1 MFDTS
6 DAQPRRAPRYS
17 RVDELVD
24 ESQPRAMWT
33 WKKVAQATSG
43 RVADLAH
50 GPSCAQS
57 RLRLFGASEKDVR
70 VTLFRDHHAW
80 CPYCQKIW
88 LWLEEKRVPY
98 RVKKVTM
105 FCYGEKESWY
115 KRVVPSGML
124 PAVELDGRIVT
135 ESDVILERL
144 EATFGPLVHKM
155 NDRDVVACRRLE
167 RHLFGAWCEWLCR
180 PQRSA
185 AAEQRSRAQFEAVA
199 DAVEDLLARRPGAFF
214 LGDEFT
220 TADVVFVP
228 YVERMSASLFYYKG
242 FQLRDPAA
250 RPRLCAWFDNLE
262 KREAYLGTQSDFH
275 THCHDL
281 PPQMGGCY
289 ESGDAA
295 QAAARDLVDAR
306 AGGVPAET
314 TAPVPDDAKIVAAA
328 RVAQFR
334 SQIAAVN
341 GELADAAAVDGALLA
356 AVANLLDGGTAAAP
370 PPGTAAALRYVKDR
384 VNVPRDMPIH
394 SARALCAALEATA
407 ALDSAAA
414 PRSKIRL
421 KDRRDQDPRPFQSAG
436 VRVTA

>member
-1 MFDTS
+1 
-6 DAQPRRAPRYS
+6 
-17 RVDELVD
+17 
-24 ESQPRAMWT
+24 MWT

-105 FCYGEKESWY
+105 FCYGEKSP
-115 KRVVPSGML
+115 V
-124 PAVELDGRIVT
+124 
-135 ESDVILERL
+135 
-144 EATFGPLVHKM
+144 
-155 NDRDVVACRRLE
+155 RR
-167 RHLFGAWCEWLCR
+167 RG
-180 PQRSA
+180 
-185 AAEQRSRAQFEAVA
+185 QRSRAQFEAVA
-199 DAVEDLLARRPGAFF
+199 DAVEDLLGAPGAFF

-250 RPRLCAWFDNLE
+250 RPRLCAWFDNL
-262 KREAYLGTQSDFH
+262 S
-275 THCHDL
+275 
-281 PPQMGGCY
+281 
-289 ESGDAA
+289 
-295 QAAARDLVDAR
+295 ARPIWARSRRARPVDAR
-306 AGGVPAET
+306 AGVPET
-314 TAPVPDDAKIVAAA
+314 TAPVPDDAKIVR

-370 PPGTAAALRYVKDR
+370 PPNAAPPRGRTASRA
-384 VNVPRDMPIH
+384 PTCP
-394 SARALCAALEATA
+394 SPARALCAALEATA
-407 ALDSAAA
+407 ALDRRGAAVED
-414 PRSKIRL
+414 PPQ
-421 KDRRDQDPRPFQSAG
+421 DRRDQDPRPFKRWR
-436 VRVTA
+436 RVTAVMDINRALLGPTWVQSSRPGSRGAGGGRRAADLVVAVRDLEQAASVSSASRRGLPGA

>member
-1 MFDTS
+1 
-6 DAQPRRAPRYS
+6 
-17 RVDELVD
+17 
-24 ESQPRAMWT
+24 MWT

-98 RVKKVTM
+98 RVKK
-105 FCYGEKESWY
+105 
-115 KRVVPSGML
+115 
-124 PAVELDGRIVT
+124 
-135 ESDVILERL
+135 
-144 EATFGPLVHKM
+144 
-155 NDRDVVACRRLE
+155 
-167 RHLFGAWCEWLCR
+167 
-180 PQRSA
+180 RSK
-185 AAEQRSRAQFEAVA
+185 AQFEAVA

-242 FQLRDPAA
+242 FRLRDPAA
-250 RPRLCAWFDNLE
+250 RPRLCAWFDTLE
-262 KREAYLGTQSDFH
+262 TREAY
-275 THCHDL
+275 
-281 PPQMGGCY
+281 
-289 ESGDAA
+289 
-295 QAAARDLVDAR
+295 AAARDLVDAR

-314 TAPVPDDAKIVAAA
+314 TVPVPDDAKLVAAA
-328 RVAQFR
+328 RRPVR

-341 GELADAAAVDGALLA
+341 GELAGGAVDGALLA

-394 SARALCAALEATA
+394 RRARALEATA
-407 ALDSAAA
+407 ALDSAAV

-421 KDRRDQDPRPFQSAG
+421 RTAATRTRGPSRARASA
-436 VRVTA
+436 

>member
-1 MFDTS
+1 
-6 DAQPRRAPRYS
+6 
-17 RVDELVD
+17 
-24 ESQPRAMWT
+24 MWT

-98 RVKKVTM
+98 RVKK
-105 FCYGEKESWY
+105 
-115 KRVVPSGML
+115 
-124 PAVELDGRIVT
+124 
-135 ESDVILERL
+135 
-144 EATFGPLVHKM
+144 
-155 NDRDVVACRRLE
+155 
-167 RHLFGAWCEWLCR
+167 
-180 PQRSA
+180 
-185 AAEQRSRAQFEAVA
+185 
-199 DAVEDLLARRPGAFF
+199 
-214 LGDEFT
+214 
-220 TADVVFVP
+220 
-228 YVERMSASLFYYKG
+228 
-242 FQLRDPAA
+242 
-250 RPRLCAWFDNLE
+250 
-262 KREAYLGTQSDFH
+262 
-275 THCHDL
+275 
-281 PPQMGGCY
+281 
-289 ESGDAA
+289 
-295 QAAARDLVDAR
+295 AAARDLVDAR

-314 TAPVPDDAKIVAAA
+314 TVPVPDDAKLVAAA

-407 ALDSAAA
+407 ALDSAAV

>member
-1 MFDTS
+1 
-6 DAQPRRAPRYS
+6 
-17 RVDELVD
+17 
-24 ESQPRAMWT
+24 MWT

-98 RVKKVTM
+98 RVKK
-105 FCYGEKESWY
+105 
-115 KRVVPSGML
+115 
-124 PAVELDGRIVT
+124 
-135 ESDVILERL
+135 
-144 EATFGPLVHKM
+144 
-155 NDRDVVACRRLE
+155 
-167 RHLFGAWCEWLCR
+167 
-180 PQRSA
+180 RSA

-214 LGDEFT
+214 LGRRVP

-242 FQLRDPAA
+242 FRLRDPAA
-250 RPRLCAWFDNLE
+250 RPRLCAWFDTLE
-262 KREAYLGTQSDFH
+262 N
-275 THCHDL
+275 
-281 PPQMGGCY
+281 
-289 ESGDAA
+289 
-295 QAAARDLVDAR
+295 ARGLFGHA
-306 AGGVPAET
+306 
-314 TAPVPDDAKIVAAA
+314 
-328 RVAQFR
+328 FR

-370 PPGTAAALRYVKDR
+370 PRAR
-384 VNVPRDMPIH
+384 PRR
-394 SARALCAALEATA
+394 SAT
-407 ALDSAAA
+407 
-414 PRSKIRL
+414 
-421 KDRRDQDPRPFQSAG
+421 
-436 VRVTA
+436 